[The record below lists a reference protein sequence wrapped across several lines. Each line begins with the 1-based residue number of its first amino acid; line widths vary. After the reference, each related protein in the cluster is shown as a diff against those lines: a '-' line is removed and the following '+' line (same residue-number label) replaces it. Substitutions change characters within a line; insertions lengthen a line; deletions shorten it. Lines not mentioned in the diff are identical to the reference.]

1 MFIHCLNMEIQR
13 NVQRWGN
20 SAGVLLPREWL
31 GKQVQVVLIDRT
43 LEIKKEV
50 IDMLG
55 DLLLDIIGIY
65 LVGSY
70 ARGEQDKNSDI
81 DVVAISNNTKKNI
94 KSGKYDISIVTLD
107 SVRKTLNKNPI
118 LILPRLL
125 EAKTIFNN
133 SLLEG
138 LKNMKINKNSF
149 NEYLKETESIIKIDE
164 GFINLDKEQK
174 LEYLDSV
181 EIIYSMM
188 LRSRGIFLIRNILNK
203 KKYTKKSFLKFLK
216 SNLDENEV
224 NLTYNIYEK
233 IRDNIKVKEKIRV
246 DSAEKLLNLLKR
258 EIESL
263 K

>member
-1 MFIHCLNMEIQR
+1 MEIQR